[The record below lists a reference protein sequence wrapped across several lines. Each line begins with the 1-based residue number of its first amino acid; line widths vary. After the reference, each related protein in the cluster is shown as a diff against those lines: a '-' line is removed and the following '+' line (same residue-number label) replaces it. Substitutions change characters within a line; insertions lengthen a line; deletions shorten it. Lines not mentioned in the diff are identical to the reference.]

1 MGAPTASGRKNAFGL
16 RKAHSNE
23 IQATR
28 TALSL
33 ASAVLTTGKPP
44 PNCADVWRLELREVL
59 VARAAAVWISTNPFA
74 TSRPWRAAQQ
84 HASVH

>member
-33 ASAVLTTGKPP
+33 ASAVLTTGKPL
-44 PNCADVWRLELREVL
+44 PNCADV
-59 VARAAAVWISTNPFA
+59 
-74 TSRPWRAAQQ
+74 
-84 HASVH
+84 